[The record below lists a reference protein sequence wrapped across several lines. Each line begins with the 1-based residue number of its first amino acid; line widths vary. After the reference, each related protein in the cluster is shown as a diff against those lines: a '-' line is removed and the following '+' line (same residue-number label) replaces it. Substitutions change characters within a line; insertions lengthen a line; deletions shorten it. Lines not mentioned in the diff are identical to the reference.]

1 MVAQAVFLGVTPL
14 GVRPTLACKA
24 RRSSEGGARPPA
36 HREQPLSL
44 IDRHP
49 APQRRRACLALCG
62 SALLGARALAQA
74 PAVPVSRW
82 DDVRAAMRS
91 FVRDPAAPSVSV
103 AVAMDGRI
111 AFADAAGLA
120 DRTRRVAATP
130 ATAYSVASVS
140 KPITATA
147 VMRLVERG
155 VIGLDEPANRYLG
168 AARLRG
174 WEGDA
179 DAVTVRHLLSHTAGL
194 PEHLDFHYADER
206 QRPPP
211 MATTLAR
218 YGVVAFEPGSLH
230 QYANLGYGAL
240 AAIVA
245 RQSRRPFGEAVQR
258 EVFAPLGMGRASVRG
273 ARAPQAAALRYDAR
287 GRAIADYRLFE
298 VDGASAVHASA
309 SDLARFGLLHLGAAT
324 PGAPRLLSDAT
335 IALMQQR
342 ATPPDGAAWGL
353 GWELGEERGVP
364 VVQHSGGMP
373 GVRARLTLVPTRR
386 AVIVVL
392 VNGEAWPE
400 ALYERLLS
408 IVGLPDPAP
417 PSRASGSAATAAKP
431 EVSQAFAGEWRG
443 SLRTYAGTVPF
454 TFELRADGSAM
465 AALGGGA
472 PAPVEEL
479 TARDGFLYGFVAGTV
494 PTADARRRPG
504 KVWMQL
510 RSSTDLG
517 GAPALV
523 GVIYQD
529 SVTGERDRYTLG
541 APLRLRRVS

>member
-1 MVAQAVFLGVTPL
+1 MTM
-14 GVRPTLACKA
+14 
-24 RRSSEGGARPPA
+24 S
-36 HREQPLSL
+36 
-44 IDRHP
+44 DRHP
-49 APQRRRACLALCG
+49 DLRLRRACLTLLG
-62 SALLGARALAQA
+62 SACVGTRAAAQA
-74 PAVPVSRW
+74 QAATAVPW
-82 DDVRAAMRS
+82 GDVQAQMQG
-91 FVRDPAAPSVSV
+91 FVRDATSPSVSV
-103 AVAMDGRI
+103 AVAMEGRI
-111 AFADAAGLA
+111 VFAAAAGFADRA
-120 DRTRRVAATP
+120 RRIAATP
-130 ATAYSVASVS
+130 ATLYSVASVS

-147 VMRLVERG
+147 VMQLVDRG

-168 AARLRG
+168 TTRLRG

-179 DAVTVRHLLSHTAGL
+179 DTVTVRHLLSHTAGL

-218 YGVVAFEPGSLH
+218 YGVVAFEPGTLH

-245 RQSRRPFGEAVQR
+245 QQSRRPFGEAVRR
-258 EVFAPLGMGRASVRG
+258 ELFAPLGMAQARVRG
-273 ARAPQAAALRYDAR
+273 ALVPQGAALRHDAR
-287 GRAIADYRLFE
+287 GRAIADYALFE
-298 VDGASAVHASA
+298 VDGASAVYASA
-309 SDLARFGLLHLGAAT
+309 RDLARFGLMHLGAAP
-324 PGAPRLLSDAT
+324 PGAPRQLSDAT

-342 ATPPDGAAWGL
+342 ATPAGGAAYGL

-373 GVRARLTLVPTRR
+373 GVRARLTLVPARR

-408 IVGLPDPAP
+408 VVGLPQAAP
-417 PSRASGSAATAAKP
+417 PSGAPGSEATAAKP
-431 EVSQAFAGEWRG
+431 EVPQAFAGEWRG
-443 SLRTYAGTVPF
+443 SLRTYVATVPF
-454 TFELRADGSAM
+454 SFTLRADGSAV
-465 AALGGGA
+465 AALGEGT

-479 TARDGFLYGFVAGTV
+479 TAKDGFLYGFMAGTV
-494 PTADARRRPG
+494 PTPDARRRPG

-510 RSSTDLG
+510 RAVSDRG
-517 GAPALV
+517 GAPVLV

-529 SVTGERDRYTLG
+529 SVAGERDRYTLG
-541 APLRLRRVS
+541 APARLRRV

>member
-1 MVAQAVFLGVTPL
+1 M
-14 GVRPTLACKA
+14 
-24 RRSSEGGARPPA
+24 
-36 HREQPLSL
+36 

-49 APQRRRACLALCG
+49 ALQRRRACLALWG
-62 SALLGARALAQA
+62 STFVGMRALAQTPA
-74 PAVPVSRW
+74 AKAVPW
-82 DDVRAAMRS
+82 DEVRATMRG
-91 FVRDPAAPSVSV
+91 FVRDPGAPSVSV

-111 AFADAAGLA
+111 VFAGAAGLA
-120 DRTRRVAATP
+120 NRARRIAATP
-130 ATAYSVASVS
+130 ATVYSVASVS

-147 VMRLVERG
+147 VMQLVDRG

-168 AARLRG
+168 SARLRG

-218 YGVVAFEPGSLH
+218 YGVVAFEPGTLH

-245 RQSRRPFGEAVQR
+245 QQSRLPFGEVVRR
-258 EVFAPLGMGRASVRG
+258 EVFAPLGMVQSRVRG
-273 ARAPQAAALRYDAR
+273 AQAPQGAALRHDAR
-287 GRAIADYRLFE
+287 GRALPDYALFE
-298 VDGASAVHASA
+298 VDGASAVYASA
-309 SDLARFGLLHLGAAT
+309 SELARFGLMHLG
-324 PGAPRLLSDAT
+324 GAPRLLSEAT
-335 IALMQQR
+335 VALMQRR
-342 ATPPDGAAWGL
+342 ATPAGGAAYGL
-353 GWELGEERGVP
+353 GWELGTERGVP

-373 GVRARLTLVPTRR
+373 GVRARLTLVPSRR

-400 ALYERLLS
+400 ALYERLLT
-408 IVGLPDPAP
+408 IVGLPDATP
-417 PSRASGSAATAAKP
+417 PDATADAAAAAARP
-431 EVSQAFAGEWRG
+431 EVPQVFAGEWRG
-443 SLRTYAGTVPF
+443 SLRTYVATVPF
-454 TFELRADGSAM
+454 SFVLRADGSAL
-465 AALGGGA
+465 AALGEGA
-472 PAPVEEL
+472 LAPIEEL
-479 TARDGFLYGFVAGTV
+479 TAKDGFLYGFVVGTV

-510 RSSTDLG
+510 RPSTDRG

-529 SVTGERDRYTLG
+529 SVAGERDRYTLG
-541 APLRLRRVS
+541 APVRLRRVS